1 MYPYQK
7 HMHKKLNENL
17 YKDDNEDISKN
28 TMMKTR
34 LIHERDKE
42 NQKQTWKRNDSL
54 YSKMRMRIYQ
64 KARWKENGKKTY
76 AEKTTFMQRYKDE
89 DTPNMKRTE
98 IYARINKY
106 YKWNMKKINVEGW
119 ERSL

>member
-42 NQKQTWKRNDSL
+42 NQKQT
-54 YSKMRMRIYQ
+54 
-64 KARWKENGKKTY
+64 
-76 AEKTTFMQRYKDE
+76 
-89 DTPNMKRTE
+89 
-98 IYARINKY
+98 
-106 YKWNMKKINVEGW
+106 
-119 ERSL
+119 